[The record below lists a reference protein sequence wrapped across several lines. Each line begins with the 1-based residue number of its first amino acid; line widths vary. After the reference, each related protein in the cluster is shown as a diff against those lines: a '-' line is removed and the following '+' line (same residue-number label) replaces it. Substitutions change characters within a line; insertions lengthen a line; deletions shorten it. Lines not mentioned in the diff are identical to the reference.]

1 MNFLK
6 MLYPFAVFGFEL
18 LKSELKKAPARP
30 AAPMTPE
37 EVNLQ
42 RWPATD
48 DRTQHSS
55 RP

>member
-1 MNFLK
+1 MNLTK
-6 MLYPFAVFGFEL
+6 LLYQLAVIGFEL
-18 LKSELKKAPARP
+18 IKSELKRPPARP

-42 RWPATD
+42 RWPTD
-48 DRTQHSS
+48 DRTQHSR